1 MSIAKFEQFEKVHR
15 EALQHIEILCKN
27 DEIGELVNWML
38 ETDANPYAYLPEGW
52 AGSTGSATGFADL
65 VGHIHYC
72 YVDDGDIT
80 FVTVN
85 GEPRIVFA
93 DKWDDNFRNYV
104 LSNQEGRMVIDFDSE
119 FDIKVLDISPNEFGA
134 LHDAFQAKWVKKCFM
149 SDARRQGV
157 AAAVKHYREYK
168 CFNDSWIEEL

>member
-1 MSIAKFEQFEKVHR
+1 MNKLENFEKVHQ
-15 EALQHIEILCKN
+15 EALAAIARFQQGPPEMV
-27 DEIGELVNWML
+27 GLVEWML
-38 ETDANPYAYLPEGW
+38 TTDANPYAYLPEGW
-52 AGSTGSATGFADL
+52 AGAISCSTGFAGL
-65 VGHIHYC
+65 LFAIRHAVL
-72 YVDDGDIT
+72 DDGDIT

-104 LSNQEGRMVIDFDSE
+104 LSNQEGRMVIDMDSE

-157 AAAVKHYREYK
+157 DFAVKHYREYK